1 MPAPLLSESDIPRT
15 ERLPGPP
22 CPYVPGDSDAAA
34 ADPLGLAAA
43 ARAYHEFRRSAGG
56 DVDGWTPAF
65 SGDPRH
71 AELFRVLH
79 RRNPDAALKLADAA
93 ASMPAVGDRLAG
105 FRLVAELGRGAFGR
119 VFLAEQPELAD
130 RKVVLKV
137 SVDVRAEAE
146 ALARLLHTNIV
157 PVYSVHRAGPL
168 QAVCMPYCGG

>member
-79 RRNPDAALKLADAA
+79 RRNPDAAL
-93 ASMPAVGDRLAG
+93 
-105 FRLVAELGRGAFGR
+105 
-119 VFLAEQPELAD
+119 ELAD
-130 RKVVLKV
+130 RQVVLKV